1 MLTQVNLGRRN
12 TRANSCLQ
20 NLRSTTLIQCNF
32 IYSLHMKIDLKQII
46 PNENFTI
53 KIREWLDVIKAEHG
67 RLQRQLMKHVE
78 GRIREVTDRNGFSRF
93 YIASEEDPN
102 GKYVSKENLGEI
114 EAIAQRDY
122 NKKVLAAIEA
132 KIKTL
137 DAFLAKFCGG
147 DIAEAF
153 TKLKPG
159 RKSMVQPI
167 AVTDEDY
174 ATAWSSLP
182 YKAKGFE
189 SGATEIFSASGQR
202 VRSKSEAIIADI
214 LADAGVPYRYEFPVN
229 VRGMGMV
236 HPDFYCINPRTRKV
250 FIWEHFGMM
259 NDSNYAEKAIG
270 KISMYANAGWTL
282 GSNLL
287 ATFESAAQ
295 PLNSKAV
302 KNTLLQFLGA

>member
-1 MLTQVNLGRRN
+1 
-12 TRANSCLQ
+12 
-20 NLRSTTLIQCNF
+20 
-32 IYSLHMKIDLKQII
+32 MKIDLKQII
-46 PNENFTI
+46 PNENFTS
-53 KIREWLDVIKAEHG
+53 KVREWLDAIKAEHG
-67 RLQRQLMKHVE
+67 RLQRTLKNHVE
-78 GRIREVTDRNGFSRF
+78 GRIREASDRNGFPRF
-93 YIASEEDPN
+93 YLVSGDDSN

-132 KIKTL
+132 NIKTL
-137 DAFLAKFCGG
+137 EAFLAKFCSG
-147 DIAEAF
+147 DIAEAY

-174 ATAWSSLP
+174 AAAWSSLP

-189 SGATEIFSASGQR
+189 PGTAEIFSASGLR

-214 LADAGVPYRYEFPVN
+214 LTDAGVPFRYEFSIN
-229 VRGMGMV
+229 VRGMGTV
-236 HPDFYCINPRTRKV
+236 HPDFYCINLRTRKE

-259 NDSNYAEKAIG
+259 SDCDYAENAIG
-270 KISMYANAGWTL
+270 KISLYAKAGWTL
-282 GSNLL
+282 GYNLL
-287 ATFESAAQ
+287 ATFETAVQ

-302 KNTLLQFLGA
+302 KRTLLQFLGAQEFP

>member
-1 MLTQVNLGRRN
+1 
-12 TRANSCLQ
+12 
-20 NLRSTTLIQCNF
+20 
-32 IYSLHMKIDLKQII
+32 MKLDLKQII
-46 PNENFTI
+46 PNENFTNEA
-53 KIREWLDVIKAEHG
+53 REWLETIKAEHG
-67 RLQRQLMKHVE
+67 RLQRILKKHTE
-78 GRIREVTDRNGFSRF
+78 GRIREATDRNGFSRF
-93 YIASEEDPN
+93 YIVSGDDPN

-122 NKKVLAAIEA
+122 NKKALAAIEA
-132 KIKTL
+132 SIKALET
-137 DAFLAKFCGG
+137 FLAKFCSSN
-147 DIAEAF
+147 IVEVF
-153 TKLKPG
+153 SKLKPG

-174 ATAWSSLP
+174 VAAWLSFP

-189 SGATEIFSASGQR
+189 SGTAEIFSANGLR

-214 LADAGVPYRYEFPVN
+214 LSDANIPFRYEFPVN
-229 VRGMGMV
+229 IRSMGTI
-236 HPDFYCINPRTRKV
+236 HPDFYCINPRTRKE

-259 NDSNYAEKAIG
+259 SDSNYAENAIG
-270 KISMYANAGWTL
+270 KFFLYAKAGWTL

-302 KNTLLQFLGA
+302 KKSFSNPNTVLFKDFQFVKF